1 MLSCRPVS
9 CNMSRAIV
17 NRLYL
22 ALSLRDVPLPAS
34 RRTAQNG
41 SLRFARA
48 LLLTWFFAL
57 PWNASPADAAWATF
71 GNPATLAPQNQVS
84 AKSIPD
90 GSGGIILVWEDY
102 RNGDADVYANRLDG
116 AGTPLWGTNGVLVIS
131 KTLGQESPAITS
143 DGAGG
148 AIVAWQDARTGTY
161 DIYVQGLNS
170 NGTLKWNPD
179 GVPVC
184 LAVGNQV
191 LQVIAPDG
199 AGGAIVGWRDLR
211 TGDSDVYAQRVTN
224 TGTIPAPWAADG
236 MPVCVLA
243 GIQTDIRIEADP
255 RGGAFLVWRDRR
267 NGVDSDIYAQSING
281 SGAPRWTTNGVVVV
295 NSVNDQLSPTITY
308 DGRFGLLVA
317 WHDFRNG
324 SHYDVWA
331 QRVKP
336 DGTPRWTANGVRLTN
351 AAGGQ
356 SEAIV
361 VSDGL
366 AGAIV
371 GWTDSRVSRPDVYAQ
386 RVDSAGVVQW
396 TPADGVPVCASDS
409 SQFLETGATDGLGG
423 AIFGWDDDRSG
434 GNEIFAQSV
443 ASNGSRRWLTGGVK
457 VATGSG
463 FRTLTTQSPDGFRGA
478 LFAWQ
483 DFRGGATCEVYAY
496 RITSVGTAVE
506 PSAAPRVA
514 ARIYPARPNPFN
526 PSTVLEFS
534 LEEPS
539 TVSFALYDVQGR
551 RVRVLTQGLHGAGRH
566 VYRWD
571 GLDQH
576 GRACGSGVYFAHLA
590 LPSGS
595 RSTSIT
601 LLR

>member
-1 MLSCRPVS
+1 M
-9 CNMSRAIV
+9 
-17 NRLYL
+17 Y
-22 ALSLRDVPLPAS
+22 
-34 RRTAQNG
+34 
-41 SLRFARA
+41 
-48 LLLTWFFAL
+48 
-57 PWNASPADAAWATF
+57 
-71 GNPATLAPQNQVS
+71 GNPASLAPMNQVN

-102 RNGDADVYANRLDG
+102 RNGDADIYAQRLDG
-116 AGTPLWGTNGVLVIS
+116 AGAPLWGTNGVLVIS
-131 KTLGQESPAITS
+131 KTLGQESPAIVS

-148 AIVAWQDARTGTY
+148 AIVAWQDLRSGGY
-161 DIYVQGLNS
+161 DIYTQGLNS
-170 NGTLKWNPD
+170 NGALKWNPD
-179 GVPVC
+179 GIPLC

-191 LQVIAPDG
+191 LQVMTTDG
-199 AGGAIVGWRDLR
+199 AGGAIVAWRDLR
-211 TGDSDVYAQRVTN
+211 TGDSDVFAQRVTSA
-224 TGTIPAPWAADG
+224 GAVPVPWTTDG
-236 MPVCVLA
+236 MAVCVVA
-243 GIQTDIRIEADP
+243 GLQTDVRIEADP
-255 RGGAFLVWRDRR
+255 RGGAFIVWRDRR
-267 NGVDSDIYAQSING
+267 NGTDSDIYAQSITA
-281 SGAPRWTTNGVVVV
+281 SGAPRWTANGVVVS
-295 NSVNDQLSPTITY
+295 NAANDQLAPTIAY

-324 SHYDVWA
+324 LHYDVWA

-351 AAGGQ
+351 ASGGQ
-356 SEAIV
+356 SNPIV
-361 VSDGL
+361 VTDGQ

-371 GWTDSRVSRPDVYAQ
+371 GWTDARVSRPDIYAQ
-386 RVDSAGVVQW
+386 RVDSAGVVKW
-396 TPADGVPVCASDS
+396 APSDGVPVCASDS
-409 SQFLETGATDGLGG
+409 SQFVETGTSDGLGG

-443 ASNGSRRWLTGGVK
+443 GSNGATRWAAGGVK
-457 VATGSG
+457 IATGSG
-463 FRTLTTQSPDGFRGA
+463 FRTLTTQSPDGYHGA

-506 PSAAPRVA
+506 PAAAPRVA

-534 LEEPS
+534 LDQPS
-539 TVSFALYDVQGR
+539 AVSFTLYDVQGR
-551 RVRVLTQGLHGAGRH
+551 RVRVLTQGLLGAGRH
-566 VYRWD
+566 TYRWD
-571 GLDQH
+571 GLDQQ
-576 GRACGSGVYFAHLA
+576 GRACGSGVYFAHLS